1 MVSFEASASCSLRSR
16 RQGCR
21 LNPPLWLPDKEI
33 RALWKEAGQHRRASE
48 MLSWKAHCRPS
59 THPAFP
65 EYLTTKTANNR
76 IPVSNKTLL
85 VYPKVYLPHL
95 QMYAFV
101 TKLLPINPA
110 TRSRTKLI
118 IHSFHAIFVD
128 LRVKNEN
135 DTNNVWRDGL
145 TECPSL

>member
-1 MVSFEASASCSLRSR
+1 MLAWFPYLLNFLNASITLEHYFVLWGWLRLDAGQFEASASWSWSR
-16 RQGCR
+16 RQGWR

-101 TKLLPINPA
+101 TKPLPINPA
-110 TRSRTKLI
+110 TRSRTK
-118 IHSFHAIFVD
+118 
-128 LRVKNEN
+128 
-135 DTNNVWRDGL
+135 
-145 TECPSL
+145 